1 MAEAAARAICPG
13 RFIMKLTDAAF
24 DSDKRQHKRFKVRP
38 EGLVGKLD
46 DERFVEIVDLSVGGI
61 AMTAGSRLSVG
72 KEYFMRLHDRRNS
85 LEVRGTIVRS
95 RIMESRM
102 DFAGQ
107 QIPVYAAAMRLQ
119 EGLEDRVVDFI
130 CDALLASG
138 R

>member
-1 MAEAAARAICPG
+1 
-13 RFIMKLTDAAF
+13 
-24 DSDKRQHKRFKVRP
+24 
-38 EGLVGKLD
+38 
-46 DERFVEIVDLSVGGI
+46 VDLSVGGI
-61 AMTAGSRLSVG
+61 AMTAGSRLTVG

-95 RIMESRM
+95 RIMNSRM

-130 CDALLASG
+130 CDTLLASG
-138 R
+138 